1 TLVNATGVEMRVQAM
16 RNRLLQQLLGQGIAV
31 AGPHGI
37 GVDTTADGS
46 LIDADGRT
54 QPQLRVIGSLRIGT
68 LWESL
73 AVPELREQAAA
84 IARDVL
90 VLLGR

>member
-1 TLVNATGVEMRVQAM
+1 
-16 RNRLLQQLLGQGIAV
+16 
-31 AGPHGI
+31 
-37 GVDTTADGS
+37 TADGS
-46 LIDADGRT
+46 LIDADGLEN
-54 QPQLRVIGSLRIGT
+54 PQLRVIGSLRIGT

-90 VLLGR
+90 GVLGP